1 MLPHTH
7 TTLARP
13 AQVWT
18 ALSLVYILWGSTY
31 LGIAVVV
38 SGAPPLLAAGTR
50 FAAAGLIVAIVVAIR
65 LGWRALAINRRQ
77 LAGTA
82 LIATMLL
89 GIGNGGVSLAERYVP
104 SSASALIIASVPLWV
119 ILLRAWSRERPAAI
133 TWVGV
138 AFGLA
143 GVVALVAVLGHDD
156 PAPGDGYIDVP
167 GWQVALWLVVI
178 LLGTLTWALGSF
190 MSPRIVKSGW
200 APDNS
205 MVMVTWQFLIA
216 GALLAAF
223 GLTRSEDPGAL
234 THVDTRTFVAWLL
247 IVVGAVVAYSCY
259 TWLLQNAP
267 ISLTSTYAYVNPL
280 VAMFLGWLLLSE
292 PMGPMVLGSAALIIV
307 GVLLV
312 VRGETRVRDS
322 P

>member
-18 ALSLVYILWGSTY
+18 ALCLVYILWGSTY

-38 SGAPPLLAAGTR
+38 SGAPPLLAAGSR
-50 FAAAGLIVAIVVAIR
+50 FALAGVIVAVVVAIR
-65 LGWRALAINRRQ
+65 RGWRALAITRRQ

-89 GIGNGGVSLAERYVP
+89 GVGNGGVSLAERYVP
-104 SSASALIIASVPLWV
+104 SSASALLIASVPLWV
-119 ILLRAWSRERPAAI
+119 ILLRALSHDGPSAI
-133 TWVGV
+133 TWAGV

-156 PAPGDGYIDVP
+156 PAPGDGYIDIP
-167 GWQVALWLVVI
+167 GWQVALWLIVI

-190 MSPRIVKSGW
+190 LSPRIVKSGW

-216 GALLAAF
+216 GGLLAAC
-223 GLTRSEDPGAL
+223 GLLRSEDLGAL
-234 THVDTRTFVAWLL
+234 ARVDAKVFIAWLL
-247 IVVGAVVAYSCY
+247 IVIAAVVAYSCY

-292 PMGPMVLGSAALIIV
+292 PMQPMVLGSAALIIV

-312 VRGETRVRDS
+312 VRGETRARDGQ
-322 P
+322 